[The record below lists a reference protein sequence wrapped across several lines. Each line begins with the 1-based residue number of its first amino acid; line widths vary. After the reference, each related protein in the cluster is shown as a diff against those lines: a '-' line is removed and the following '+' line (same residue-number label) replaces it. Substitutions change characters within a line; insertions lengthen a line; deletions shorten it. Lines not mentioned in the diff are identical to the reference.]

1 MSLIKKFKM
10 KKLLA
15 LTLAAFMSFTTVTAM
30 PIQPVNAV
38 EEPASLERQLIPLP
52 VDYEVTQDKFTIS
65 EDTNIYV
72 KGLDDEQTDELYEN
86 VGEYLASKLR
96 PSTGY
101 ELPVIK
107 GDNEGTGNIAIVISD
122 SESDLGEEGY
132 KINTTVD
139 GLTVTANQPAG
150 AFRAVQTVRQLLPA
164 DIEKRE
170 LVEGVS
176 WDIPCSNID
185 DKPEY
190 EYRGSH
196 LDVTRH
202 FFSVEDVKRYIDN
215 MAQYKMN
222 KLHLH
227 LSDDQGWRLE
237 IKGSMYGED
246 LSKLNTIGAQT
257 STSINGIK
265 AGQYTQEDYKELVAY
280 AADRYIEIIP
290 EFDMPGHSWAALVSL
305 NFLNSTEDGKPHSGN
320 YDNTKPY
327 EGIDVG
333 FSTFECRNEKTYEF
347 IDEVFRQVAE
357 ISPSKYIHIGGDE
370 AHSTSS
376 EDYAYFMNRVTEIA
390 QKYGKIPI
398 GWQNYDNV
406 VEDKEG
412 TVTQFWSTGNAK
424 MKEGLKYL
432 ISPAD
437 YAYMDMKYDAN
448 CPFGLQWAGYNSI
461 EDTYSW
467 DPTNYGDKENI
478 VGIEACIWT
487 ETIGNAEALDYMV
500 YPKIL
505 SHAEIGWTP
514 KELRSW
520 EEYKPRLI
528 AHGQRLENQGIDFYK
543 DEDIWEVPYEEVNAT
558 WNLDEGK
565 GNTITDTE
573 GKYTG
578 TFQGEVGWIDGV
590 KGNALD
596 FNRKGYVDLG
606 LGKVKGDWTVACW
619 VKNGTNPHTNAVL
632 FGGSEGDIKL
642 EQYKN
647 TKKLGVSIYGVVD
660 SSFDYSLPEGEWKHV
675 AFVGDSTGTSLYV
688 DGQYID
694 KVSTTI
700 NCPVQRIGAA
710 VNNDINSPGNM
721 SGSMDELNIY
731 NRALEAEEIKA
742 IYDGSVVIIEKET
755 LKAEIDAAESLEKD
769 EYTEKSWKELE
780 DALAVAKEVYA
791 NDEATQSQ
799 INSAY
804 YALVKAR
811 EGLKKE
817 LKSNEINI
825 ASFNIAANRNP
836 NIAAISDL
844 MEEKQITVAGVQEV
858 DVFTSRNNYDMMQE
872 FVNQGYFGYSHFQ
885 KAIDYGGG
893 EYGVGIVSQNELSGK
908 SGASLPSLPGIEGRA
923 YARAEFEKDGKTIA
937 IYSTHLSYENSDIRR
952 QQIETIINAMDADPT
967 PYKILTGDF
976 NTGDSNSEFYPFLRN
991 YNIANGKDDVWLET
1005 IGDTAEGSRREIDN
1019 IITTRNIKINT
1030 VETVNEGLSD
1040 HYMLYAQCELLDEEV
1055 PNRQLLGYTLEEAE
1069 SLPSDSYTEASYAV
1083 LAKAIEEAKALA
1095 ADATQDQINAMID
1108 KLEAAMDQLV
1118 ESNKIIND
1126 SEVGTGVDQFNFVG
1140 EWGVSQGYPDR
1151 FYNGDEHWFNWAR
1164 YQEGDIVPYFTITF
1178 EGTGIELYGNKDTMM
1193 GIYDITVDDGE
1204 VIQVDAYNPSTLYQ
1218 QLLFSVTGLEYGQ
1231 HTIKVSATR
1240 NKNENSTSSDI
1251 EIDYA
1256 KILYDQDIQEV
1267 DKTALKIAV
1276 DLANAVTD
1284 KDLEKVIP
1292 VVANEFKAARDE
1304 ANAVYNNAS
1313 ATQDEVNAAFD
1324 RLASAMHMLDFV
1336 KGDKTALKA
1345 FIDDVTGLDSS
1356 KYSTDT
1362 WAAFETELNE
1372 ANVVYNDENAM
1383 QEEVNNAYKELV
1395 TAFLNLRLLPDK
1407 SLLEDLINQAEGLNG
1422 ANYTKASF
1430 DGLTKALNEAK
1441 AVYENPNATQEEV
1454 DNAKATLEKA
1464 IAGLQANPSTPS
1476 NVDNT
1481 VSTPLDNG
1489 DTTASVKTGDGSLV
1503 GMFATIALL
1512 SVAGYTVLR
1521 RKEN

>member
-1 MSLIKKFKM
+1 MSLSKKFKM

-15 LTLAAFMSFTTVTAM
+15 LTLAAFMSFTAVTAM
-30 PIQPVNAV
+30 PLQPINAV
-38 EEPASLERQLIPLP
+38 EEPVSLERQLIPLP
-52 VDYEVTQDKFTIS
+52 VDYETTQDKFTVS
-65 EDTNIYV
+65 EDTKIYA
-72 KGLDDEQTDELYEN
+72 KGLSDAQTDELYEN

-96 PSTGY
+96 TSTGY
-101 ELPVIK
+101 QLPVIK
-107 GDNEGTGNIAIVISD
+107 GDNEGTGNIAVVISD
-122 SESDLGEEGY
+122 TESSLGEEGY
-132 KINTTVD
+132 KINTTID
-139 GLTVTANQPAG
+139 DLTIVANQPAG

-164 DIEKRE
+164 EIEKQE

-176 WDIPCSNID
+176 WDIPCSTVN

-237 IKGSMYGED
+237 LKGKMYGES

-265 AGQYTQEDYKELVAY
+265 AGQYTQEDYKELVKY

-305 NFLNSTEDGKPHSGN
+305 DFLNSSEDGKPHSGN

-347 IDEVFRQVAE
+347 IDEVFRQVSE

-370 AHSTSS
+370 AHSTTSQ
-376 EDYAYFMNRVTEIA
+376 DYAYFMNRVTKIA
-390 QKYGKIPI
+390 QKYGKTPI
-398 GWQNYDNV
+398 GWQNYDGV

-412 TVTQFWSTGNAK
+412 TVTEFWSTGNAK
-424 MKEGLKYL
+424 LKEGIKYVV
-432 ISPAD
+432 SPAD

-448 CPFGLQWAGYNSI
+448 CPLGLQWAGYNSI

-478 VGIEACIWT
+478 VGIEACLWS
-487 ETIGNAEALDYMV
+487 ETLANNDHLDYMA

-520 EEYKPRLI
+520 DTYKPRLI
-528 AHGQRLENQGIDFYK
+528 AHGERLENQGIKFNK
-543 DEDIWEVPYEEVNAT
+543 DEDIWEVPYEPVNGI

-565 GNTITDTE
+565 SNTITDTE

-578 TFQGEVGWIDGV
+578 TFQGEVSWIDGV

-731 NRALEAEEIKA
+731 NRALEPEEIEA

-825 ASFNIAANRNP
+825 ASFNIAANRKP
-836 NIAAISDL
+836 NITAISIL

-858 DVFTSRNNYDMMQE
+858 DVFTSRNNYDMMKK
-872 FVNQGYFGYSHFQ
+872 FVDQGYFGYSHFQ

-908 SGASLPSLPGIEGRA
+908 SGASLPSLQGIEGRA
-923 YARAEFEKDGKTIA
+923 YARSEFVKDGKTIA

-952 QQIETIINAMDADPT
+952 QQIETIINVMDADPT

-976 NTGDSNSEFYPFLRN
+976 NAGDSNSEFYLFLKN
-991 YNIANGKDDVWLET
+991 YNIANGKDDVWLKT
-1005 IGDTAEGSRREIDN
+1005 IGDTVEGARREIDN

-1030 VETVNEGLSD
+1030 VDTVDSGLSD

-1055 PNRQLLGYTLEEAE
+1055 PNRQLLGYTLEKAE
-1069 SLPSDSYTEASYAV
+1069 NLPSDSYTEVSYAILTKV
-1083 LAKAIEEAKALA
+1083 IEEAKALA
-1095 ADATQDQINAMID
+1095 VDATQDQINAMID
-1108 KLEAAMDQLV
+1108 KLEVAMDQLV

-1193 GIYDITVDDGE
+1193 RIYDVTVDDDE
-1204 VIQVDAYNPSTLYQ
+1204 VIHVDAYNSSTLYQ
-1218 QLLFSVTGLEYGQ
+1218 QLLFSVNGLEYGQ
-1231 HTIKVSATR
+1231 HTIKVTATR
-1240 NKNENSTSSDI
+1240 NRNENSSSSDV

-1256 KILYDQDIQEV
+1256 KVLYNQDVQEI
-1267 DKTALKIAV
+1267 DKTALKIAL
-1276 DLANAVTD
+1276 DLANTITD
-1284 KDLEKVIP
+1284 KDLENVVP
-1292 VVANEFKAARDE
+1292 VVVNEFKVARDK
-1304 ANAVYNNAS
+1304 ANGVYNDATAS
-1313 ATQDEVNAAFD
+1313 QDKVDAAFD
-1324 RLASAMHMLDFV
+1324 RLASIMQKLEFF

-1345 FIDDVTGLDSS
+1345 FIDKVSGLEAV
-1356 KYSTDT
+1356 KYTEAT
-1362 WAAFETELNE
+1362 WTPFNDALKAATS
-1372 ANVVYNDENAM
+1372 VYNDENAM
-1383 QEEVNNAYKELV
+1383 QEEVNNAYNELV
-1395 TAFLNLRLLPDK
+1395 TAFLKLRLIPDK
-1407 SLLEDLINQAEGLNG
+1407 SLLEDLINQANGLNS
-1422 ANYTKASF
+1422 ANYTKATF

-1441 AVYENPNATQEEV
+1441 VVFNNPNATQKEV
-1454 DNAKATLEKA
+1454 DNAKAELEKA
-1464 IAGLQANPSTPS
+1464 IANLQ
-1476 NVDNT
+1476 T
-1481 VSTPLDNG
+1481 VKVPVNNG
-1489 DTTASVKTGDGSLV
+1489 DTTVSVKTGDESLA
-1503 GMFATIALL
+1503 GMLAGVALL
-1512 SVAGYTVLR
+1512 SVAGYVFLR
-1521 RKEN
+1521 RKED

>member
-10 KKLLA
+10 KKMLA

-96 PSTGY
+96 ASTGY
-101 ELPVIK
+101 ELPVVK

-132 KINTTVD
+132 KIKTTEAGVEI
-139 GLTVTANQPAG
+139 TANQPAG
-150 AFRAVQTVRQLLPA
+150 AFMAVQTVRQLLPA
-164 DIEKRE
+164 DIEKTE

-176 WDIPCSNID
+176 WVIPCSSIN

-237 IKGSMYGED
+237 IKGEMYGES

-280 AADRYIEIIP
+280 AADRYVEIIP

-305 NFLNSTEDGKPHSGN
+305 NFLNSSEDGKPHSGN

-347 IDEVFRQVAE
+347 IDEVFRQVAA

-390 QKYGKIPI
+390 KKYGKTPI
-398 GWQNYDNV
+398 GWQNYDGV

-412 TVTQFWSTGNAK
+412 TVTLFWETGNEK
-424 MKEGLKYL
+424 MKAGIKYV

-437 YAYMDMKYDAN
+437 YAYMDMKYDAS
-448 CPFGLQWAGYNSI
+448 CELGLQWAGYNSI

-478 VGIEACIWT
+478 VGIEACLWS
-487 ETIGNAEALDYMV
+487 ETLANNDHLDYMA

-520 EEYKPRLI
+520 DTYKPRLI
-528 AHGQRLENQGIDFYK
+528 AHGERLENQGIKFNK
-543 DEDIWEVPYEEVNAT
+543 DEDIWEVPYEPVNGM

-578 TFQGEVGWIDGV
+578 TLQGDVSWIDGV
-590 KGNALD
+590 KGSALD
-596 FNRKGYVDLG
+596 FNGSGYVDLNIDDLEG
-606 LGKVKGDWTVACW
+606 NWSAGMW
-619 VKNGTNPHTNAVL
+619 VKRSENSATNTAL
-632 FGGSEGDIKL
+632 LSGDQGEIKL
-642 EQYKN
+642 EQWEN
-647 TKKLGVSIYGVVD
+647 TTKVGITEFGVE
-660 SSFDYSLPEGEWKHV
+660 DYSFNYTAPIDEWVHLT
-675 AFVGDSTGTSLYV
+675 FVSDESGTTLYV
-688 DGQYID
+688 NGEYQDHLN
-694 KVSTTI
+694 VTI
-700 NCPVQRIGAA
+700 NGPLKRIGANA
-710 VNNDINSPGNM
+710 KSDLADT
-721 SGSMDELNIY
+721 GSLYGSLDEISVY
-731 NRALEAEEIKA
+731 NRALSA
-742 IYDGSVVIIEKET
+742 
-755 LKAEIDAAESLEKD
+755 D
-769 EYTEKSWKELE
+769 EVKEL
-780 DALAVAKEVYA
+780 AK
-791 NDEATQSQ
+791 
-799 INSAY
+799 
-804 YALVKAR
+804 L
-811 EGLKKE
+811 
-817 LKSNEINI
+817 
-825 ASFNIAANRNP
+825 P
-836 NIAAISDL
+836 
-844 MEEKQITVAGVQEV
+844 EV
-858 DVFTSRNNYDMMQE
+858 DS
-872 FVNQGYFGYSHFQ
+872 
-885 KAIDYGGG
+885 
-893 EYGVGIVSQNELSGK
+893 
-908 SGASLPSLPGIEGRA
+908 
-923 YARAEFEKDGKTIA
+923 
-937 IYSTHLSYENSDIRR
+937 
-952 QQIETIINAMDADPT
+952 
-967 PYKILTGDF
+967 
-976 NTGDSNSEFYPFLRN
+976 
-991 YNIANGKDDVWLET
+991 
-1005 IGDTAEGSRREIDN
+1005 
-1019 IITTRNIKINT
+1019 
-1030 VETVNEGLSD
+1030 
-1040 HYMLYAQCELLDEEV
+1040 
-1055 PNRQLLGYTLEEAE
+1055 
-1069 SLPSDSYTEASYAV
+1069 
-1083 LAKAIEEAKALA
+1083 
-1095 ADATQDQINAMID
+1095 
-1108 KLEAAMDQLV
+1108 
-1118 ESNKIIND
+1118 
-1126 SEVGTGVDQFNFVG
+1126 
-1140 EWGVSQGYPDR
+1140 
-1151 FYNGDEHWFNWAR
+1151 
-1164 YQEGDIVPYFTITF
+1164 
-1178 EGTGIELYGNKDTMM
+1178 
-1193 GIYDITVDDGE
+1193 
-1204 VIQVDAYNPSTLYQ
+1204 
-1218 QLLFSVTGLEYGQ
+1218 
-1231 HTIKVSATR
+1231 
-1240 NKNENSTSSDI
+1240 
-1251 EIDYA
+1251 
-1256 KILYDQDIQEV
+1256 
-1267 DKTALKIAV
+1267 DKTSLKIAI
-1276 DLANAVTD
+1276 DLANAITD
-1284 KDLEKVIP
+1284 EDLAN
-1292 VVANEFKAARDE
+1292 VVPAVADEFIAARDE

-1313 ATQDEVNAAFD
+1313 ASQVEVNNAFD

-1345 FIDDVTGLDSS
+1345 FIDKVTGLEAA
-1356 KYSTDT
+1356 KYTEAT
-1362 WAAFETELNE
+1362 WTAFETELNE
-1372 ANVVYNDENAM
+1372 AIAVYDDENAM
-1383 QEEVNNAYKELV
+1383 QEEVNTAYSELV
-1395 TAFLNLRLLPDK
+1395 TAFLNLRLIPDK
-1407 SLLEDLINQAEGLNG
+1407 SLLEDLINQANGLNK
-1422 ANYTKASF
+1422 ANYTKATF

-1454 DNAKATLEKA
+1454 DNAKDILAKA
-1464 IAGLQANPSTPS
+1464 IAGLQT
-1476 NVDNT
+1476 VTTDNT
-1481 VSTPLDNG
+1481 VSTPVNNG
-1489 DTTASVKTGDGSLV
+1489 DTTTSVKTGDESLA

-1521 RKEN
+1521 KKED

>member
-1 MSLIKKFKM
+1 MSLSKKFKM

-15 LTLAAFMSFTTVTAM
+15 LTLAAFMSFTAVTAM
-30 PIQPVNAV
+30 PLQPINAV
-38 EEPASLERQLIPLP
+38 EEPVSLERQLIPLP
-52 VDYEVTQDKFTIS
+52 VDYETTQDKFTVS
-65 EDTNIYV
+65 EDTKIYV
-72 KGLDDEQTDELYEN
+72 KGLSDAQTDELYEN

-96 PSTGY
+96 TSTGY
-101 ELPVIK
+101 QLPVVK
-107 GDNEGTGNIAIVISD
+107 GDNEGTGNIAVVISD
-122 SESDLGEEGY
+122 TESSLGEEGY
-132 KINTTVD
+132 KINTTID
-139 GLTVTANQPAG
+139 DLTIVANQPAG

-164 DIEKRE
+164 EIEKQE

-176 WDIPCSNID
+176 WDIPCSTVN

-237 IKGSMYGED
+237 LKGEMYGES

-265 AGQYTQEDYKELVAY
+265 AGQYTQKDYKELVKY

-305 NFLNSTEDGKPHSGN
+305 DFLNSSEDGKPHSGN

-347 IDEVFRQVAE
+347 IDEVFRQVSE

-370 AHSTSS
+370 AHSTTSQ
-376 EDYAYFMNRVTEIA
+376 DYAYFMNRVTKIA
-390 QKYGKIPI
+390 QKYGKTPI
-398 GWQNYDNV
+398 GWQNYDGV

-412 TVTQFWSTGNAK
+412 TVTEFWSTGNAK
-424 MKEGLKYL
+424 LKEGIKYVV
-432 ISPAD
+432 SPAD

-448 CPFGLQWAGYNSI
+448 CPLGLQWAGYNSI

-478 VGIEACIWT
+478 VGIEACLWS
-487 ETIGNAEALDYMV
+487 ETLANNDHLDYMA

-520 EEYKPRLI
+520 DTYKPRLI
-528 AHGQRLENQGIDFYK
+528 AHGERLENQGIEFNK
-543 DEDIWEVPYEEVNAT
+543 DEDIWEVPYEPVNGI

-578 TFQGEVGWIDGV
+578 TFQGEVSWIDGV

-731 NRALEAEEIKA
+731 NRALEPEEIEA

-844 MEEKQITVAGVQEV
+844 MEEKQITVTGVQEV

-893 EYGVGIVSQNELSGK
+893 EYGVGIVSQNELSGQ

-923 YARAEFEKDGKTIA
+923 YARSEFEKDGKTIA

-976 NTGDSNSEFYPFLRN
+976 NTGDSNSKFYPFLRN

-1005 IGDTAEGSRREIDN
+1005 IGDTAEGARREIDN

-1055 PNRQLLGYTLEEAE
+1055 PNRQLLGYTLEKAE
-1069 SLPSDSYTEASYAV
+1069 NLPSDSYTEVSYAILTKV
-1083 LAKAIEEAKALA
+1083 IEEAKALA
-1095 ADATQDQINAMID
+1095 VDATQDQINAMID
-1108 KLEAAMDQLV
+1108 KLEVAMDQLV

-1193 GIYDITVDDGE
+1193 RIYDVTVDDDE
-1204 VIQVDAYNPSTLYQ
+1204 VIHVDAYNSSTLYQ
-1218 QLLFSVTGLEYGQ
+1218 QLLFSVNGLEYGQ
-1231 HTIKVSATR
+1231 HTIKVTATR
-1240 NKNENSTSSDI
+1240 NRNENSSSSDV

-1256 KILYDQDIQEV
+1256 KVLYNQDVQEI
-1267 DKTALKIAV
+1267 DKTALKIAL
-1276 DLANAVTD
+1276 DLANAITD
-1284 KDLEKVIP
+1284 KDLENVVP
-1292 VVANEFKAARDE
+1292 VVVNEFKVARDK
-1304 ANAVYNNAS
+1304 ANGVYNDATAS
-1313 ATQDEVNAAFD
+1313 QDKVDAAFD
-1324 RLASAMHMLDFV
+1324 RLASIMQKLEFF

-1345 FIDDVTGLDSS
+1345 FIDKVSGLEAV
-1356 KYSTDT
+1356 KYTEAT
-1362 WAAFETELNE
+1362 WTPFNDALKAATS
-1372 ANVVYNDENAM
+1372 VYNDENAM
-1383 QEEVNNAYKELV
+1383 QEEVNNAYNELV
-1395 TAFLNLRLLPDK
+1395 TAFLKLRLIPDK
-1407 SLLEDLINQAEGLNG
+1407 SLLEDLINQANGLNS
-1422 ANYTKASF
+1422 ANYTKATF

-1441 AVYENPNATQEEV
+1441 VVFNNPNATQKEV
-1454 DNAKATLEKA
+1454 DNAKAELEKA
-1464 IAGLQANPSTPS
+1464 IANLQ
-1476 NVDNT
+1476 T
-1481 VSTPLDNG
+1481 VKVPVNNG
-1489 DTTASVKTGDGSLV
+1489 DTTVSVKTGDESLA
-1503 GMFATIALL
+1503 GMLAGVALL
-1512 SVAGYTVLR
+1512 SVAGYVFLR
-1521 RKEN
+1521 RKED

>member
-1 MSLIKKFKM
+1 MSLSKKFKM

-15 LTLAAFMSFTTVTAM
+15 LTLAAFMSFTAVTAM
-30 PIQPVNAV
+30 PLQPINAV
-38 EEPASLERQLIPLP
+38 EEPVSLERQLIPLP
-52 VDYEVTQDKFTIS
+52 VDYETTQDKFTVS
-65 EDTNIYV
+65 EDTKIYV
-72 KGLDDEQTDELYEN
+72 KGLSDAQTDELYEN

-96 PSTGY
+96 TSTGY
-101 ELPVIK
+101 QLPVVK
-107 GDNEGTGNIAIVISD
+107 GDNEGTGNIAVVISD
-122 SESDLGEEGY
+122 TESSLGEEGY
-132 KINTTVD
+132 KINTTID
-139 GLTVTANQPAG
+139 DLTIVANQPAG

-164 DIEKRE
+164 EIEKQE

-176 WDIPCSNID
+176 WDIPCSTVN

-237 IKGSMYGED
+237 LKGEMYGES

-265 AGQYTQEDYKELVAY
+265 AGQYTQKDYKELVKY

-305 NFLNSTEDGKPHSGN
+305 DFLNSSEDGKPHSGN

-347 IDEVFRQVAE
+347 IDEVFRQVSE

-370 AHSTSS
+370 AHSTTSQ
-376 EDYAYFMNRVTEIA
+376 DYAYFMNRVTKIA
-390 QKYGKIPI
+390 QKYGKTPI
-398 GWQNYDNV
+398 GWQNYDGV

-412 TVTQFWSTGNAK
+412 TVTEFWSTGNAK
-424 MKEGLKYL
+424 LKEGIKYVV
-432 ISPAD
+432 SPAD

-448 CPFGLQWAGYNSI
+448 CPLGLQWAGYNSI

-478 VGIEACIWT
+478 VGIEACLWS
-487 ETIGNAEALDYMV
+487 ETLANNDHLDYMA

-520 EEYKPRLI
+520 DTYKPRLI
-528 AHGQRLENQGIDFYK
+528 AHGERLENQGIEFNK
-543 DEDIWEVPYEEVNAT
+543 DEDIWEVPYEPVNGI

-578 TFQGEVGWIDGV
+578 TFQGEVSWIDGV

-731 NRALEAEEIKA
+731 NRALEPEEIEA

-844 MEEKQITVAGVQEV
+844 MEEKQITVTGVQEV

-893 EYGVGIVSQNELSGK
+893 EYGVGIVSQNELSGQ

-976 NTGDSNSEFYPFLRN
+976 NTGDSNSKFYPFLRN

-1055 PNRQLLGYTLEEAE
+1055 PNRQLLGYTLEKAE
-1069 SLPSDSYTEASYAV
+1069 NLPSDSYTEVSYAILTKV
-1083 LAKAIEEAKALA
+1083 IEEAKALA
-1095 ADATQDQINAMID
+1095 VDATQDQINAMID
-1108 KLEAAMDQLV
+1108 KLEVAMDQLV

-1193 GIYDITVDDGE
+1193 RIYDVTVDDDE
-1204 VIQVDAYNPSTLYQ
+1204 VIHVDAYNSSTLYQ
-1218 QLLFSVTGLEYGQ
+1218 QLLFSVNGLEYGQ
-1231 HTIKVSATR
+1231 HTIKVTATR
-1240 NKNENSTSSDI
+1240 NRNENSSSSDV

-1256 KILYDQDIQEV
+1256 KVLYNQDVQEI
-1267 DKTALKIAV
+1267 DKTALKIAL
-1276 DLANAVTD
+1276 DLANAITD
-1284 KDLEKVIP
+1284 KDLENVVP
-1292 VVANEFKAARDE
+1292 VVVNEFKVARDK
-1304 ANAVYNNAS
+1304 ANGVYNDATAS
-1313 ATQDEVNAAFD
+1313 QDKVDAAFD
-1324 RLASAMHMLDFV
+1324 RLASIMQKLEFF

-1345 FIDDVTGLDSS
+1345 FIDKVSGLEAV
-1356 KYSTDT
+1356 KYTEAT
-1362 WAAFETELNE
+1362 WTPFNDALKAATS
-1372 ANVVYNDENAM
+1372 VYNDENAM
-1383 QEEVNNAYKELV
+1383 QEEVNNAYNELV
-1395 TAFLNLRLLPDK
+1395 TAFLKLRLIPDK
-1407 SLLEDLINQAEGLNG
+1407 SLLEDLINQANGLNS
-1422 ANYTKASF
+1422 ANYTKATF

-1441 AVYENPNATQEEV
+1441 VVFNNPNATQKEV
-1454 DNAKATLEKA
+1454 DNAKAELEKA
-1464 IAGLQANPSTPS
+1464 IANLQ
-1476 NVDNT
+1476 T
-1481 VSTPLDNG
+1481 VKVPVNNG
-1489 DTTASVKTGDGSLV
+1489 DTTVSVKTGDESLA
-1503 GMFATIALL
+1503 GMLAGVALL
-1512 SVAGYTVLR
+1512 SVAGYVFLR
-1521 RKEN
+1521 RKED

>member
-1 MSLIKKFKM
+1 MSLSKKFKM

-15 LTLAAFMSFTTVTAM
+15 LTLAAFMSFTAVTAM
-30 PIQPVNAV
+30 PLQPINAV
-38 EEPASLERQLIPLP
+38 EEPVSLERQLIPLP
-52 VDYEVTQDKFTIS
+52 VDYETTQDKFTVS
-65 EDTNIYV
+65 EDTKIYV
-72 KGLDDEQTDELYEN
+72 KGLSDAQTDELYEN

-96 PSTGY
+96 TSTGY
-101 ELPVIK
+101 QLPVVK
-107 GDNEGTGNIAIVISD
+107 GDNEGTGNIAVVISD
-122 SESDLGEEGY
+122 TESSLGEEGY
-132 KINTTVD
+132 KINTTID
-139 GLTVTANQPAG
+139 DLTIVANQPAG

-164 DIEKRE
+164 EIEKQE

-176 WDIPCSNID
+176 WDIPCSTVN

-237 IKGSMYGED
+237 LKGEMYGES

-265 AGQYTQEDYKELVAY
+265 AGQYTQKDYKELVKY

-305 NFLNSTEDGKPHSGN
+305 NFLNSSEDGKPHSGN

-347 IDEVFRQVAE
+347 IDEVFRQVSE

-370 AHSTSS
+370 AHSTTSQ
-376 EDYAYFMNRVTEIA
+376 DYAYFMNRVTKIA
-390 QKYGKIPI
+390 QKYGKTPI
-398 GWQNYDNV
+398 GWQNYDGV

-412 TVTQFWSTGNAK
+412 TVTEFWSTGNAK
-424 MKEGLKYL
+424 LKEGIKYVV
-432 ISPAD
+432 SPAD

-448 CPFGLQWAGYNSI
+448 CPLGLQWAGYNSI

-478 VGIEACIWT
+478 VGIEACLWS
-487 ETIGNAEALDYMV
+487 ETLANNDHLDYMA

-520 EEYKPRLI
+520 DTYKPRLI
-528 AHGQRLENQGIDFYK
+528 AHGERLENQGIEFNK
-543 DEDIWEVPYEEVNAT
+543 DEDIWEVPYEPVNGI

-578 TFQGEVGWIDGV
+578 TFQGEVSWIDGV

-731 NRALEAEEIKA
+731 NRALEPEEIEA

-844 MEEKQITVAGVQEV
+844 MEEKQITVTGVQEV

-893 EYGVGIVSQNELSGK
+893 EYGVGIVSQNELSGQ

-976 NTGDSNSEFYPFLRN
+976 NAGDSNSEFYLFLKN

-1055 PNRQLLGYTLEEAE
+1055 PNRQLLGYTLEKAE
-1069 SLPSDSYTEASYAV
+1069 NLPSDSYTEVSYAILTKV
-1083 LAKAIEEAKALA
+1083 IEEAKALA
-1095 ADATQDQINAMID
+1095 VDATQDQINAMID
-1108 KLEAAMDQLV
+1108 KLEVAMDQLV

-1193 GIYDITVDDGE
+1193 RIYDVTVDDDE
-1204 VIQVDAYNPSTLYQ
+1204 VIHVDAYNSSTLYQ
-1218 QLLFSVTGLEYGQ
+1218 QLLFSVNGLEYGQ
-1231 HTIKVSATR
+1231 HTIKVTATR
-1240 NKNENSTSSDI
+1240 NRNENSSSSDV

-1256 KILYDQDIQEV
+1256 KVLYNQDVQEI
-1267 DKTALKIAV
+1267 DKTALKIAL
-1276 DLANAVTD
+1276 DLANTITD
-1284 KDLEKVIP
+1284 KDLENVVP
-1292 VVANEFKAARDE
+1292 VVVNEFKVARDK
-1304 ANAVYNNAS
+1304 ANGVYNDATAS
-1313 ATQDEVNAAFD
+1313 QDKVDAAFD
-1324 RLASAMHMLDFV
+1324 RLASIMQKLEFF

-1345 FIDDVTGLDSS
+1345 FIDKVSGLEAV
-1356 KYSTDT
+1356 KYTEAT
-1362 WAAFETELNE
+1362 WTPFNDALKAATS
-1372 ANVVYNDENAM
+1372 VYNDENAM
-1383 QEEVNNAYKELV
+1383 QEEVNNAYNELV
-1395 TAFLNLRLLPDK
+1395 TAFLKLRLIPDK
-1407 SLLEDLINQAEGLNG
+1407 SLLEDLINQANGLNS
-1422 ANYTKASF
+1422 ANYTKATF

-1441 AVYENPNATQEEV
+1441 VVFNNPNATQKEV
-1454 DNAKATLEKA
+1454 DNAKAELEKA
-1464 IAGLQANPSTPS
+1464 IANLQ
-1476 NVDNT
+1476 T
-1481 VSTPLDNG
+1481 VKVPVNNG
-1489 DTTASVKTGDGSLV
+1489 DTTVSVKTGDESLA
-1503 GMFATIALL
+1503 GMLAGVALL
-1512 SVAGYTVLR
+1512 SVAGYVFLR
-1521 RKEN
+1521 RKED

>member
-1 MSLIKKFKM
+1 
-10 KKLLA
+10 
-15 LTLAAFMSFTTVTAM
+15 
-30 PIQPVNAV
+30 
-38 EEPASLERQLIPLP
+38 
-52 VDYEVTQDKFTIS
+52 
-65 EDTNIYV
+65 
-72 KGLDDEQTDELYEN
+72 
-86 VGEYLASKLR
+86 
-96 PSTGY
+96 
-101 ELPVIK
+101 
-107 GDNEGTGNIAIVISD
+107 
-122 SESDLGEEGY
+122 
-132 KINTTVD
+132 
-139 GLTVTANQPAG
+139 
-150 AFRAVQTVRQLLPA
+150 
-164 DIEKRE
+164 
-170 LVEGVS
+170 
-176 WDIPCSNID
+176 
-185 DKPEY
+185 
-190 EYRGSH
+190 
-196 LDVTRH
+196 
-202 FFSVEDVKRYIDN
+202 
-215 MAQYKMN
+215 
-222 KLHLH
+222 
-227 LSDDQGWRLE
+227 
-237 IKGSMYGED
+237 
-246 LSKLNTIGAQT
+246 
-257 STSINGIK
+257 
-265 AGQYTQEDYKELVAY
+265 
-280 AADRYIEIIP
+280 
-290 EFDMPGHSWAALVSL
+290 MPGHSWAALVSL
-305 NFLNSTEDGKPHSGN
+305 NFLNSSEDGKPHSGN

-347 IDEVFRQVAE
+347 IDEVFRQVAA

-390 QKYGKIPI
+390 KKYGKTPI
-398 GWQNYDNV
+398 GWQNYDGV
-406 VEDKEG
+406 AEDKEG

-424 MKEGLKYL
+424 LKDGIKYVV
-432 ISPAD
+432 SPAD
-437 YAYMDMKYDAN
+437 YAYMDMKYDAS
-448 CPFGLQWAGYNSI
+448 CELGLQWAGYNSI

-467 DPTNYGDKENI
+467 DPTNYRDKENI
-478 VGIEACIWT
+478 VGIEACLWS
-487 ETIGNAEALDYMV
+487 ETLANNDHLDYMA

-520 EEYKPRLI
+520 DTYKPRLI
-528 AHGQRLENQGIDFYK
+528 AHGERLENQGIKFNK
-543 DEDIWEVPYEEVNAT
+543 DEDIWEVPYEPVNGM

-573 GKYTG
+573 GKYIG
-578 TFQGEVGWIDGV
+578 TFQGEVGWTDGV
-590 KGNALD
+590 NGKALD
-596 FNRKGYVDLG
+596 FNRKGYVDLE

-825 ASFNIAANRNP
+825 ASFNIAANRHP

-893 EYGVGIVSQNELSGK
+893 EYGVGIVSQNELSGQ

-952 QQIETIINAMDADPT
+952 QQIETIINAMDVDPT

-1005 IGDTAEGSRREIDN
+1005 IGDTAEGARREIDN

-1055 PNRQLLGYTLEEAE
+1055 PNRQLLGYTLEKAE
-1069 SLPSDSYTEASYAV
+1069 SLPSDSYTEASYEV
-1083 LAKAIEEAKALA
+1083 LAKAIEEAKGLA

-1108 KLEAAMDQLV
+1108 KLEVVMDQLV

-1140 EWGVSQGYPDR
+1140 EWGVSQGYLDR

-1256 KILYDQDIQEV
+1256 KILYDQDIQEA

-1276 DLANAVTD
+1276 DLANAITED
-1284 KDLEKVIP
+1284 DLKNVIP
-1292 VVANEFKAARDE
+1292 VVVEEFKAARDE

-1313 ATQDEVNAAFD
+1313 ATQEEVNNAFD
-1324 RLASAMHMLDFV
+1324 RLASAIQKLEFYV
-1336 KGDKTALKA
+1336 GDKTALKA
-1345 FIDDVTGLDSS
+1345 FIDKVSDLDST
-1356 KYSTDT
+1356 KYTETT
-1362 WAAFETELNE
+1362 WTQFNSALTAAND
-1372 ANVVYNDENAM
+1372 VYEDVNAM
-1383 QEEVNNAYKELV
+1383 QPEVNGAYTNLV
-1395 TAFLNLRLLPDK
+1395 TAFLNLRLKPNKD
-1407 SLLEDLINQAEGLNG
+1407 LLGELINQAEGLYS

-1430 DGLTKALNEAK
+1430 DGLTKALDEAK
-1441 AVYENPNATQEEV
+1441 VVFENPDATQVEV
-1454 DNAKATLEKA
+1454 DNAKDVLAKA
-1464 IAGLQANPSTPS
+1464 LAGLQTVTTDSTVKTP
-1476 NVDNT
+1476 
-1481 VSTPLDNG
+1481 VSNG
-1489 DTTASVKTGDGSLV
+1489 DTTASVKTGDNGLV